1 MDLECSSKDC
11 EQICEAKEC
20 KLNCSGEK
28 CKTQKCEGEG
38 KACEM
43 DLKCDGE
50 DQDCKQTCNVDKCN
64 LKRSGKKC
72 KEQNFTG
79 NVQVYDMHCNANV
92 CTKTCYGTCNIT
104 RTMPTSCHNKL
115 ICSGDVEC
123 CGGPVPPSITRSLT
137 AEIFHIDCSAGKSC
151 KCTKCSESHCIT
163 SDSYTSSIVSSSGAS
178 TIQVF
183 ATKLPTG
190 HGIEAYSEY
199 NDKLNA

>member
-1 MDLECSSKDC
+1 MDLECDA
-11 EQICEAKEC
+11 Q
-20 KLNCSGEK
+20 
-28 CKTQKCEGEG
+28 
-38 KACEM
+38 
-43 DLKCDGE
+43 
-50 DQDCKQTCNVDKCN
+50 DQDCKQTCKVDKCN

-79 NVQVYDMHCNANV
+79 NVQVYDIHCNANV

-104 RTMPTSCHNKL
+104 RTMPTSSHNKL

-151 KCTKCSESHCIT
+151 KCTKCRVE
-163 SDSYTSSIVSSSGAS
+163 SSIVSSSGAS